1 MAAPHPAGY
10 GARDGRCER
19 IAVHAPAAP
28 GPYGEDEVTGS
39 SDDSLPGWEALPDP
53 DDTPNPAGL
62 CPRCGRS
69 TTDYMCL
76 HCAAEHDFR
85 AASLVRRFV
94 DVPDRHSEEPAPS
107 PAPEPYDG
115 PTPVVHPPTPPPP
128 WTPAREAGPTP
139 AGPGPARRGSPA
151 VRTRHPL
158 APTGRGPRGML
169 VAVAIAVGAILLAT
183 VVGIVGA
190 VVTGPG
196 DAGSPGVKATPSRK

>member
-19 IAVHAPAAP
+19 IAVDAPAAP

-39 SDDSLPGWEALPDP
+39 TDDSRPGWDALPDR
-53 DDTPNPAGL
+53 DDALNPAGL

-69 TTDYMCL
+69 TTDYVCL

-85 AASLVRRFV
+85 SASLVRRFV
-94 DVPDRHSEEPAPS
+94 DVADRYSEAPS
-107 PAPEPYDG
+107 PAPEPYDE
-115 PTPVVHPPTPPPP
+115 PTPVVHPPASAPT
-128 WTPAREAGPTP
+128 WTRAAEAGPTP
-139 AGPGPARRGSPA
+139 AGAGGARRGAPA
-151 VRTRHPL
+151 VRTCHPL
-158 APTGRGPRGML
+158 DPTGRGPRGIL
-169 VAVAIAVGAILLAT
+169 AAVAIAVGAILLAT

-196 DAGSPGVKATPSRK
+196 DGVSSGGKATPSR

>member
-19 IAVHAPAAP
+19 IAVDAPAAP
-28 GPYGEDEVTGS
+28 GPYGEDDVTGS
-39 SDDSLPGWEALPDP
+39 TDDSRPGWDAPPDRDDAL
-53 DDTPNPAGL
+53 NPAGL

-69 TTDYMCL
+69 TTDYVCL

-85 AASLVRRFV
+85 GAALVRRFV
-94 DVPDRHSEEPAPS
+94 DVPDRYSEEPAPS
-107 PAPEPYDG
+107 PAPEPYDE
-115 PTPVVHPPTPPPP
+115 PTPVAHPPTPAPT
-128 WTPAREAGPTP
+128 WTPAPDAGPTP
-139 AGPGPARRGSPA
+139 AGPGPARRGAPV

-158 APTGRGPRGML
+158 APPGRGPRGML
-169 VAVAIAVGAILLAT
+169 TAVAIAVGAILLAT

-196 DAGSPGVKATPSRK
+196 DGGSPGVKATPGR